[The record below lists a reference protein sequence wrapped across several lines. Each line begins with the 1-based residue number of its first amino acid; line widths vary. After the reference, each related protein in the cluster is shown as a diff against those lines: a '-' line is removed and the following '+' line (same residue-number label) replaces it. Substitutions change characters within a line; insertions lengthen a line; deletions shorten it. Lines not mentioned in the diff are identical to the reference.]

1 MAALAPGEGVR
12 VLLVDGPVSRPARG
26 AEPVIRAGVVGARG
40 LLQVLQVPDG
50 TDVVEPAV
58 LTERDAGRVVAAV
71 LETLEPAQKQLLR
84 GPTADVS
91 DDPAHASPLPETAK
105 PGCVSAP
112 ASGRSPEPPPP
123 EPRDPS
129 TEAARPGP
137 VARLPQPPTPRLGP

>member
-1 MAALAPGEGVR
+1 ARGGGRR
-12 VLLVDGPVSRPARG
+12 VLLVDAPGSRAARV
-26 AEPVIRAGVVGARG
+26 AEPVIRGGVVGPRG
-40 LLQVLQVPDG
+40 LLQFLQVPDG

-112 ASGRSPEPPPP
+112 ASRRSAELSSH
-123 EPRDPS
+123 EARDAS
-129 TEAARPGP
+129 TEAC
-137 VARLPQPPTPRLGP
+137 RLGPAAR